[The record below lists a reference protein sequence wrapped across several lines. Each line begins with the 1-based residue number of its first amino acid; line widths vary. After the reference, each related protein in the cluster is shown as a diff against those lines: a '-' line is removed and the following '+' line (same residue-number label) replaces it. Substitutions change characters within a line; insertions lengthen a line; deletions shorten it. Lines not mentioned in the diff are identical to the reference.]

1 MHTLKKYT
9 STDLIQQLNS
19 MKCHPVPIGHDPC
32 IWFSTSK

>member
-9 STDLIQQLNS
+9 SADLIQQLNS
-19 MKCHPVPIGHDPC
+19 MECHPVPIGHDPC